1 MIERLKSLL
10 AARATTPGAK
20 RQQLSHDELQLAAA
34 VLLCRAARMDDDF
47 AASEREAIH
56 TLMRGRFGLS
66 AEDADAL
73 IDAADGQAA
82 DAVELSGYV
91 RLVKNGFS
99 HEERVQLVEMM
110 WEVAYADGVLH
121 DYEAHLLRRIAG
133 LIYVSDQE
141 RGAARKRVLARLGV
155 DGTPK
160 RP

>member
-1 MIERLKSLL
+1 MIERLKSLF
-10 AARATTPGAK
+10 AARAGAPEGK
-20 RQQLSHDELQLAAA
+20 RQRLSHDELQVASA
-34 VLLCRAARMDDDF
+34 VLLCHAARLDDDF
-47 AASEREAIH
+47 AESERDAIG
-56 TLMRGRFGLS
+56 TLMRARFGLS

-73 IDAADGQAA
+73 IEAADEAA
-82 DAVELSGYV
+82 ANAVDLWGYV

-99 HEERVQLVEMM
+99 HGERVQLVEML

-133 LIYVSDQE
+133 LIYVSDHE
-141 RGAARKRVLARLGV
+141 RGAARKRVLSRLGM

>member
-10 AARATTPGAK
+10 AARAAAPGGK
-20 RQQLSHDELQLAAA
+20 RPQLSHDELQLAAA

-141 RGAARKRVLARLGV
+141 QGAARKRVLARLGV
-155 DGTPK
+155 DGTPR

>member
-1 MIERLKSLL
+1 MIDKLKSLFT
-10 AARATTPGAK
+10 ARAGAPAGK
-20 RQQLSHDELQLAAA
+20 RPKLSHNELQLAAA
-34 VLLCRAARMDDDF
+34 VLLCHAARMDDDF
-47 AASEREAIH
+47 AESERDAIA
-56 TLMRGRFGLS
+56 TLLQARFGLS
-66 AEDADAL
+66 SEDTNTL
-73 IDAADGQAA
+73 IEAADEQAA
-82 DAVELSGYV
+82 DAVDMWSAA

-99 HEERVQLVEMM
+99 HDERVQLVEML

-133 LIYVSDQE
+133 LIYVSDHE